1 MKRINILAAGSRY
14 SVGDRNLDDLQ
25 HEITT
30 ALKSG
35 EPYWLEVNEGEGM
48 PRPALL
54 LITAGM
60 SLVLVPV
67 PEPHQHTQD
76 TTDQLPPAPAR

>member
-1 MKRINILAAGSRY
+1 MKRISILAAGIRY
-14 SVGDRNLDDLQ
+14 SVGDRDLDDLQ
-25 HEITT
+25 HEIAT

-54 LITAGM
+54 LITTGM
-60 SLVLVPV
+60 NLVLVPV
-67 PEPHQHTQD
+67 PEPHQDTQD
-76 TTDQLPPAPAR
+76 TSDQSRPAPAR

>member
-1 MKRINILAAGSRY
+1 MKRISILAAGTRY
-14 SVGDRNLDDLQ
+14 SVGDRDLSDLQ
-25 HEITT
+25 QEIAT

-35 EPYWLEVNEGEGM
+35 EPYWLEVNEGEGT

-54 LITAGM
+54 LITPGM
-60 SLVLVPV
+60 NLVLVPI
-67 PEPHQHTQD
+67 PEPHQDTQD

>member
-1 MKRINILAAGSRY
+1 MKRINILAAGIRY
-14 SVGDRNLDDLQ
+14 SVGDRELDDLQ
-25 HEITT
+25 HEIAA

-35 EPYWLEVNEGEGM
+35 EPYWLEVNEGEGT
-48 PRPALL
+48 PRRALL

-60 SLVLVPV
+60 NLVLVPI
-67 PEPHQHTQD
+67 PEPHQDVQD